1 MDLGEVL
8 FSMKGRVGRAPLV
21 VVILIGWAIA
31 FGVIPYNPVAVLL
44 QAPVQP
50 IAAIGLALLAAWTAI
65 AITVKRLHDV
75 GLSGLNTIWIGLT
88 GLVGDPLDTG
98 SALAMGAAAASIIAQ
113 LWLCI
118 EPGSKRANRF
128 GNPVSA

>member
-21 VVILIGWAIA
+21 VLILIGWAIS
-31 FGVIPYNPVAVLL
+31 FGFIPYNPVAVLL

-50 IAAIGLALLAAWTAI
+50 IAALGLALLAAWTAI

-75 GLSGLNTIWIGLT
+75 GLSGLNTIWIGLA
-88 GLVGDPLDTG
+88 GLVGDPLNTG

-113 LWLCI
+113 FWLCI

>member
-8 FSMKGRVGRAPLV
+8 FSVKGRVGRAPFIVLV
-21 VVILIGWAIA
+21 LIGWGIA
-31 FGVIPYNPVAVLL
+31 FGFIPYNPVTVLRH
-44 QAPVQP
+44 APVQG
-50 IAAIGLALLAAWTAI
+50 IAALGLALLAAWAGT

-75 GLSGLNTIWIGLT
+75 GLSGLNVIWIGLT
-88 GLVGDPLDTG
+88 GLVGDPLNTG

-113 LWLCI
+113 FWLSI